1 MSSQAP
7 TSQAPSERGPESAAS
22 GQATSRPP
30 AQPASAPPTTARTL
44 RQRIE
49 DHPAG
54 LFVGIA
60 IAAATATL
68 GIVLPLAQLTQDSRV
83 ASVEAELAR
92 VRGEQQLV
100 VDGLRAELEDARRA
114 AQASVAQERATA
126 QARIEE
132 LERSLSGITRT
143 LGDGTDTYD
152 VSDLMV
158 EPRRASSVPDS
169 SLFHPGD
176 GFYALDP
183 ARATGWTYAVIS
195 DLGFTAE
202 LMGTTEEAWKAR
214 NPLVP
219 EDAWTRFPIHVWYY
233 GDDKLVEFDDPVG
246 GARVSLHP
254 RTMAMLQ
261 RVSHDDYLD
270 AQLAQVPA
278 DAARTIEVVRA
289 GFARDPAGWVLQDQV
304 VGDVS
309 FFGSLRPR
317 IESLQKRDDI
327 AYGRAESVLPDVTV
341 AGVGLPEYYWSRE
354 WLIVD
359 AGEDLFLVKLFVADD
374 DHRSP
379 DYGAVSAWLDGLRIV
394 RT

>member
-1 MSSQAP
+1 MSG
-7 TSQAPSERGPESAAS
+7 E
-22 GQATSRPP
+22 
-30 AQPASAPPTTARTL
+30 APPERDRPAGAAPVTARTL

-92 VRGEQQLV
+92 YRAEQQLV
-100 VDGLRAELEDARRA
+100 VDGLRAELEEARRA
-114 AQASVAQERATA
+114 GEAAVAAERTRS
-126 QARIEE
+126 QARIDE

-143 LGDGTDTYD
+143 LGVGTDTYD
-152 VSDLMV
+152 VSDLVV
-158 EPRRASSVPDS
+158 EPRDATSVPDT
-169 SLFHPGD
+169 SLFHAVD
-176 GFYALDP
+176 RFYALDP
-183 ARATGWTYAVIS
+183 ARATGWTYALIS
-195 DLGFTAE
+195 DLRFTAD

-219 EDAWTRFPIHVWYY
+219 DEAWTRFPMHVWYY

-254 RTMAMLQ
+254 RTMAMVQ
-261 RVSHDDYLD
+261 RVTHDDYLD
-270 AQLAQVPA
+270 AQLWQVSA

-341 AGVGLPEYYWSRE
+341 AGAELPEYYWTRE

-359 AGEDLFLVKLFVADD
+359 TGEDLYLVKLFVADD

-379 DYGAVSAWLDGLRIV
+379 DYAAISAWLDGLRIV
-394 RT
+394 RS